1 MTQGGGIMR
10 YVGHVIR
17 PPSEA
22 DSLILQATI
31 GCAHN
36 RCIFCGTYRDQ
47 PFRIK
52 EEKELFE
59 DIALAKKQFARVRR
73 VFLADGNAIVIPA
86 ERLQRLLTHLRET
99 FPELQR
105 VSIYARATD
114 ILLKSEEELKLLGEL
129 GLKTLYVGLESGS
142 DEVLRFI
149 DKGYTHDEAVKGC
162 LLAQQAGMKLSAII
176 LLGLGGKA
184 LWREHAEESARII
197 NEISPRYLSVLSLMI
212 LKNTPLYPMIKKK
225 EFELPEPLG
234 MLEELALFLEKLTVE
249 QCIFRSNHA
258 SNYLP
263 LSGTLSKDRA
273 RLVETVKGAM
283 SFGRLKPE
291 FLRGL

>member
-1 MTQGGGIMR
+1 MR

-31 GCAHN
+31 GCTHN
-36 RCIFCGTYRDQ
+36 RCTFCGTYRDQ

-59 DIALAKKQFARVRR
+59 DIALAKRHFGRVRR
-73 VFLADGNAIVIPA
+73 VFLADGDAIVIST
-86 ERLQRLLTHLRET
+86 ERLERLLLHLKET
-99 FPELQR
+99 FPEMQR

-114 ILLKSEEELKLLGEL
+114 ILYKSVEELKLLSDL

-142 DEVLRFI
+142 DEVLGII
-149 DKGYTHDEAVKGC
+149 DKGYTRIEAVKGC
-162 LLAQQAGMKLSAII
+162 LRAQEAGMKLSAII
-176 LLGLGGKA
+176 LLGLGGKT
-184 LWREHAEESARII
+184 LSKIHAEESARMI
-197 NEISPRYLSVLSLMI
+197 NEINPRFLSVLTLMI
-212 LKNTPLYPMIKKK
+212 LKNTPLYQMIKKK

-234 MLEELALFLEKLTVE
+234 MLEELALFLESLQVDY
-249 QCIFRSNHA
+249 CIFRSNHA

-263 LSGTLSKDRA
+263 LSGTLNKDRE
-273 RLVETVKGAM
+273 RLLETVQGAIR
-283 SFGRLKPE
+283 FGQLKPE

>member
-1 MTQGGGIMR
+1 MR

-36 RCIFCGTYRDQ
+36 RCTFCGTYRDQ
-47 PFRIK
+47 PFRIR

-59 DIALAKKQFARVRR
+59 DIALAQRQFGRVRR
-73 VFLADGNAIVIPA
+73 VFLADGDAIVIPT
-86 ERLQRLLTHLRET
+86 ERLERLLLRLKEA

-114 ILLKSEEELKLLGEL
+114 ILLKSRDELKLLSEL

-142 DEVLRFI
+142 DEVLKAI
-149 DKGYTHDEAVKGC
+149 EKGYTHEEAVQGC
-162 LLAQQAGMKLSAII
+162 LLAQEAGMKLSTII
-176 LLGLGGKA
+176 LLGLGGKLNSKA
-184 LWREHAEESARII
+184 HAEESARMI
-197 NEISPRYLSVLSLMI
+197 NEISPRFLSVLTLMI
-212 LKNTPLYPMIKKK
+212 LKNTPLHTMIRKK
-225 EFELPEPLG
+225 EFELPEPMG
-234 MLEELALFLEKLTVE
+234 MLEELFLFLEKLQVDR
-249 QCIFRSNHA
+249 CIFRSNHA

-263 LSGTLSKDRA
+263 LSGTLHKDRE
-273 RLVETVKGAM
+273 RLLEMVNGAIQ
-283 SFGRLKPE
+283 FGRLKPE